1 MKAELLAI
9 YIKSSDKYV
18 RSSTRNTSEAR
29 HIKLFDTETKAINF
43 IRNNGI
49 PDYDYELVKVTLEV
63 EK

>member
-9 YIKSSDKYV
+9 YIKSSDNYV
-18 RSSTRNTSEAR
+18 KSSTTNTSEAR
-29 HIKLFDTETKAINF
+29 YIKLFNSESQSKHF

-49 PDYDYELVKVTLEV
+49 LEYDYEIVKVTLEV